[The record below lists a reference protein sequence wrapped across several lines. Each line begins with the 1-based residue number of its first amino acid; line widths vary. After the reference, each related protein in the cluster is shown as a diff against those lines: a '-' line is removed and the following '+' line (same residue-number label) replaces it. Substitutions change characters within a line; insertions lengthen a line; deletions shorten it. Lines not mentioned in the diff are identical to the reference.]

1 MYRKSL
7 IVFRPDEPAGGDPD
21 PTAAPAGEPAPQDPP
36 TVPVGEL
43 TRERRARQEAE
54 RELRKLQEAEAE
66 RERAQLGDVERLTAD
81 VASLTAERDRLTGE
95 VAQRDKADL
104 IRGAA
109 KDFHSP
115 DDAVALLGGAEGI
128 EDAATA
134 AEAVKA
140 LARERPHLVKVP
152 GAPSGAGSVE
162 QVTAAGLGSATQQ
175 TASTD
180 AHRTLSRDEYHALG
194 SKGRQE
200 LMRTEPA
207 VYSRTVAALTK

>member
-21 PTAAPAGEPAPQDPP
+21 PTAAPAGEPP

-81 VASLTAERDRLTGE
+81 VASLTAERERLAAE

-104 IRGAA
+104 IRSAA

-128 EDAATA
+128 EDAASA
-134 AEAVKA
+134 AEAVKR
-140 LARERPHLVKVP
+140 LARERPHLVKTP

-180 AHRTLSRDEYHALG
+180 ANRTLSIEEFQGLG
-194 SKGRQE
+194 QKGRQE